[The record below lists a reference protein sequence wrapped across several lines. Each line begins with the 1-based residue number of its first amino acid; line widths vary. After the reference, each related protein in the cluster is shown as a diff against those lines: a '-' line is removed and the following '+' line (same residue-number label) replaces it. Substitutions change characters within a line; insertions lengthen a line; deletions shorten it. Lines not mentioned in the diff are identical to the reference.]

1 MQLTAL
7 AHEEAIGTSPYL
19 TPAQIDAAL
28 VDRIRSGEQNAFA
41 QLILRHKQQISA
53 ILSRYERDSHRV
65 EDLAQ
70 DTFLKA
76 WRRLGQYR
84 ASAPFQ
90 HWISRIAV
98 NVALDHI
105 RHVTRRIRETGF
117 EDLGETP
124 LDWLRS
130 DDCDRE
136 LEKREARELLSHLLN
151 QLSPA
156 DRMVLT
162 LQSIE
167 GRNVKEISTLTG
179 WSPVSVRVR
188 AHRARGR
195 LRAVL
200 QNLQT
205 EEQRQA
211 DHPRIPVLLPQA
223 A

>member
-1 MQLTAL
+1 MQLTAH
-7 AHEEAIGTSPYL
+7 AHEEAIGTSPEP

-28 VDRIRSGEQNAFA
+28 VKRVRFGDQDAFA
-41 QLILRHKQQISA
+41 QLIQRHKQQIFA

-117 EDLGETP
+117 DDLGEAP

-130 DDCDRE
+130 EDCDRD
-136 LEKREARELLSHLLN
+136 LEKREARELLTHLLN
-151 QLSPA
+151 QLTPA

-167 GRNVKEISTLTG
+167 GRNVGEISTLTG

-195 LRAVL
+195 LRGAL

-205 EEQRQA
+205 EEQLQV
-211 DHPRIPVLLPQA
+211 DNPRIPALLPQA

>member
-1 MQLTAL
+1 MQRNAH
-7 AHEEAIGTSPYL
+7 AHEEAAGSPP
-19 TPAQIDAAL
+19 TPAQVDHDLVARTRDGDQDA
-28 VDRIRSGEQNAFA
+28 FT
-41 QLILRHKQQISA
+41 QLIQCHKNQVFA

-105 RHVTRRIRETGF
+105 RRTTRRIKETGF
-117 EDLGETP
+117 DDLGESP
-124 LDWLRS
+124 MDWLRS
-130 DDCDRE
+130 EDCGRE
-136 LEKREARELLSHLLN
+136 TEKREARELLAQLLN
-151 QLSPA
+151 QLSAA
-156 DRMVLT
+156 DRMVIT

-167 GRNVKEISTLTG
+167 GRNVEEIRQLTG
-179 WSPVSVRVR
+179 WSAVSVRVR

-195 LRAVL
+195 LRAA
-200 QNLQT
+200 LQT
-205 EEQRQA
+205 LLAEEQRQVE
-211 DHPRIPVLLPQA
+211 HPRPLTLLPQA

>member
-1 MQLTAL
+1 MQLTAH
-7 AHEEAIGTSPYL
+7 AQEEATSSSL
-19 TPAQIDAAL
+19 TSNTAQIDTAI
-28 VDRIRSGEQNAFA
+28 VKRIRSGDQGAFA
-41 QLILRHKQQISA
+41 QLIQRHKKQIFS
-53 ILSRYERDSHRV
+53 ILSRYERDNHRV

-76 WRRLGQYR
+76 WSRLDQYR

-90 HWISRIAV
+90 HWIARIAV

-105 RHVTRRIRETGF
+105 RHVTRRIKETGF
-117 EDLGETP
+117 EDLGEAP

-130 DDCDRE
+130 ENCDRD
-136 LEKREARELLSHLLN
+136 LEKREARELLTHLLN
-151 QLSPA
+151 QLTPA

-167 GRNVKEISTLTG
+167 GRNVAEISAVTG

-188 AHRARGR
+188 AHRARRR
-195 LRAVL
+195 LRAAL
-200 QNLQT
+200 QNLQD
-205 EEQRQA
+205 EEQRQV
-211 DHPRIPVLLPQA
+211 DHPRISALLPQA

>member
-1 MQLTAL
+1 MQRNAH
-7 AHEEAIGTSPYL
+7 AHEEAAGSSL
-19 TPAQIDAAL
+19 TPAQVDHVL
-28 VDRIRSGEQNAFA
+28 VDRTQEGDQDAFA
-41 QLILRHKQQISA
+41 QLIQRHKKQVFA
-53 ILSRYERDSHRV
+53 ILNRYERDNHRV

-105 RHVTRRIRETGF
+105 RRATRRIKETGF
-117 EDLGETP
+117 DDLGETS
-124 LDWLRS
+124 LDWLRT
-130 DDCDRE
+130 DDCNRE
-136 LEKREARELLSHLLN
+136 MEKREARELLAQLLN
-151 QLSPA
+151 QLSAA
-156 DRMVLT
+156 DRMVIT

-167 GRNVKEISTLTG
+167 GRNVEEIRQLTG
-179 WSPVSVRVR
+179 WSAVSVRVR

-195 LRAVL
+195 LRAA
-200 QNLQT
+200 LQT
-205 EEQRQA
+205 LLAEEQRQVE
-211 DHPRIPVLLPQA
+211 HPRPLTLLPQA

>member
-1 MQLTAL
+1 MQLTAH
-7 AHEEAIGTSPYL
+7 AHEEAIGTTPEP

-28 VDRIRSGEQNAFA
+28 VERVRSGDQDAFA
-41 QLILRHKQQISA
+41 QLIQRHKQQIFA

-76 WRRLGQYR
+76 WRRLSQYR

-105 RHVTRRIRETGF
+105 RHVTRRIKETGF
-117 EDLGETP
+117 DDLGETP

-130 DDCDRE
+130 NDCDRE

-156 DRMVLT
+156 DRMVVT

-167 GRNVKEISTLTG
+167 GRNVAEISTLTG

-195 LRAVL
+195 LRAAL

-205 EEQRQA
+205 EEQRQV
-211 DHPRIPVLLPQA
+211 DHPCISALLPQA

>member
-1 MQLTAL
+1 MQLTAH
-7 AHEEAIGTSPYL
+7 AQEEATGSSL
-19 TPAQIDAAL
+19 RSNPAQIDTAL
-28 VDRIRSGEQNAFA
+28 VKRIRSGDQDAFA
-41 QLILRHKQQISA
+41 QLIQRHKKQIFS
-53 ILSRYERDSHRV
+53 ILSRYERDNHRV

-76 WRRLGQYR
+76 WSRLDQYR

-90 HWISRIAV
+90 HWIARIAV

-105 RHVTRRIRETGF
+105 RHVTRRIKETGF
-117 EDLGETP
+117 EDLGEAP

-130 DDCDRE
+130 ENCDRD
-136 LEKREARELLSHLLN
+136 LEKREARELLTHLLN
-151 QLSPA
+151 QLTVA

-167 GRNVKEISTLTG
+167 GRNVAEISAVTG

-188 AHRARGR
+188 AHRARRR
-195 LRAVL
+195 LRAAL
-200 QNLQT
+200 QNLQD
-205 EEQRQA
+205 EEQREVN
-211 DHPRIPVLLPQA
+211 HPRISTLLPQA

>member
-1 MQLTAL
+1 MQLIVHT
-7 AHEEAIGTSPYL
+7 HEESTGSSKSL
-19 TPAQIDAAL
+19 TDADL
-28 VDRIRSGEQNAFA
+28 VARVRAGDNEAFA
-41 QLILRHKQQISA
+41 LLVERHQQQVFA
-53 ILSRYERDSHRV
+53 ILSRYERDRHRV

-76 WRRLGQYR
+76 WKGLEQYR

-105 RHVTRRIRETGF
+105 RRATRRIRETGF
-117 EDLGETP
+117 DDLGDAP

-130 DDCDRE
+130 ENSERDV
-136 LEKREARELLSHLLN
+136 EKAEACELLGYLLA
-151 QLSPA
+151 QLSTD
-156 DRMVLT
+156 DRKVIT

-167 GRNVKEISTLTG
+167 GWSVDDISRLTG
-179 WSPVSVRVR
+179 WSSVSVRVR

-195 LRAVL
+195 LRNAL
-200 QNLQT
+200 RAMLA
-205 EEQRQA
+205 EEQRQTLTIQ
-211 DHPRIPVLLPQA
+211 PLEMFPQA

>member
-1 MQLTAL
+1 MQLTAH
-7 AHEEAIGTSPYL
+7 AHEEAIGATPEL
-19 TPAQIDAAL
+19 TPAQVDATL
-28 VDRIRSGEQNAFA
+28 VGRVRDGEKDAFGELIR
-41 QLILRHKQQISA
+41 RHQQQVFA

-76 WRRLGQYR
+76 WRRLDQYR

-105 RHVTRRIRETGF
+105 RRATRRIKETGF
-117 EDLGETP
+117 DNLGETP

-130 DDCDRE
+130 DHSDRE
-136 LEKREARELLSHLLN
+136 VEKREARELLDHLLK
-151 QLSPA
+151 QLSAA
-156 DRMVLT
+156 DRMVIT

-167 GRNVKEISTLTG
+167 GRSVKEISAHTG
-179 WSPVSVRVR
+179 WTPVGVRVR

-195 LRAVL
+195 LRDA
-200 QNLQT
+200 LQT
-205 EEQRQA
+205 LEAEEQRQVENPLPLA
-211 DHPRIPVLLPQA
+211 LLAQA